1 MMTALVLKLSDPKFL
16 VMIFAAIAAA
26 AAVLTLAMPYLETD
40 RLQRRM
46 RDVSVERDQIR
57 ARERERLGRGG
68 GSNEKVSLRYAPKAQ
83 MKQVVD
89 QFNLDKW
96 LGTETAK
103 VQLNQAG
110 YRGPQAEVAF
120 LFFRL
125 VMPIICLI
133 SAAFYSFVLW
143 ETDQGALIKGGI
155 VIAGAYIGIK
165 APEIF
170 LKNKITKRQASMR
183 MAFPDALDLL
193 LICVEAGMSLEH
205 AFRKV
210 ALEIGSQSVPL
221 AEELSLTTAE
231 LSYLPDRRKA
241 FENFATRTGL
251 EVVKSVS
258 TALVQAEKY
267 GTPLGQ
273 ALRVLAQ
280 EGRDERMNAAEKKA
294 AALPPKLTVP
304 MIAFFLP
311 VLIIVIITPAL
322 IQVFEWN

>member
-1 MMTALVLKLSDPKFL
+1 MLTALVQKLSDPKFL

-26 AAVLTLAMPYLETD
+26 AAVLTLAMPFLETD

-57 ARERERLGRGG
+57 ARERERLGKGG
-68 GSNEKVSLRYAPKAQ
+68 GSNEKVSLRYASKAQ
-83 MKQVVD
+83 MKQVVE

-103 VQLNQAG
+103 IQLSQAG

-120 LFFRL
+120 LFFRM
-125 VMPIICLI
+125 VMPIVCLV
-133 SAAFYSFVLW
+133 SAALYAFVLW
-143 ETDQGALIKGGI
+143 ETEQGLLMKCGI
-155 VIAGAYIGIK
+155 VIVGAYIGIK
-165 APEIF
+165 LPEIF
-170 LKNKITKRQASMR
+170 LKNNITKRQASMR
-183 MAFPDALDLL
+183 LAFPDALDLL

-210 ALEIGSQSVPL
+210 SLEIGAQSVPL
-221 AEELSLTTAE
+221 AEELALTTAE

-241 FENFATRTGL
+241 FENLANRTGL
-251 EVVKSVS
+251 DMVRSVS

-322 IQVFEWN
+322 IQVFEWK